1 MGPQCA
7 GLRVLLRVATL
18 ETKTGGP
25 DQSVGRAGGRAVKR
39 KVDLGS
45 ADHEATWLLGHT
57 ERITFLGDLRRDG
70 RDLFQEAVLHVPCK
84 YLRRSEASGLNGVG
98 TGPESC
104 GAHGY
109 TRPVPRRASPGPDPA
124 EPRCF
129 PGDRFRIVDRAQAV
143 TRVLPPPI
151 RPPRELPIHAG
162 SNPCV
167 GAACRTADNT
177 RGAAC
182 CRDLQVEIMCTP
194 GQRRLEALVRSR
206 QSPYL
211 CKVER
216 AHELLRDL
224 GVRFLSG
231 GWGALRASWP
241 APSGRKAREARP
253 LQRVAGGG
261 RYNASGVRVRG
272 RPVGPLV
279 ETWVDVCKVAP
290 RAASNIGKLLHSCG
304 R

>member
-39 KVDLGS
+39 MVDLGS

-70 RDLFQEAVLHVPCK
+70 RDLFQEAVLHVPCR
-84 YLRRSEASGLNGVG
+84 YLRSEASGLNGVG

-194 GQRRLEALVRSR
+194 GQRWLEALVRSR

-216 AHELLRDL
+216 EGPYSLGAELISACGFLVED
-224 GVRFLSG
+224 GVHC
-231 GWGALRASWP
+231 ALH
-241 APSGRKAREARP
+241 GRRRP
-253 LQRVAGGG
+253 D
-261 RYNASGVRVRG
+261 G
-272 RPVGPLV
+272 RPAKPDLCSEWPEAGDTMHPGCVFAVG
-279 ETWVDVCKVAP
+279 
-290 RAASNIGKLLHSCG
+290 R
-304 R
+304 